1 MTENLVKYLPLALRV
16 GMSSKPIPHEAVQ
29 IPVKHAEI
37 KSLPKDWLRS
47 IGKLR

>member
-1 MTENLVKYLPLALRV
+1 MTVNLVKYLPLALRV
-16 GMSSKPIPHEAVQ
+16 EVSGKPKPHEAVQ
-29 IPVKHAEI
+29 VPVKHAEI

>member
-16 GMSSKPIPHEAVQ
+16 GVSGKPKPHEAVQ

-37 KSLPKDWLRS
+37 KSFPKDWLRS
-47 IGKLR
+47 LGKLR